1 MGIPYQDGNTRSPPL
16 NPEPH
21 RKAGTFECPETNHGT
36 SRLSAWARKSGL
48 WSQGAIGFEIQ
59 ERAYSPPNGKPHV
72 RSIQV
77 PLFWTG
83 RNPAEIKGVRM
94 HTRDL
99 DEGLPETRYSGHV
112 RPQIRT
118 WCHGLAAH
126 NLSGALVVRARMRA
140 GHIALRQGSD
150 ILSEFNAVNCGVPF
164 RALGVAT

>member
-99 DEGLPETRYSGHV
+99 DEGLPETIFRTCPTTDPDLVPWLGCSQSLGRFGCEGTYESG
-112 RPQIRT
+112 
-118 WCHGLAAH
+118 
-126 NLSGALVVRARMRA
+126 SYRMRPVVIVLLDA
-140 GHIALRQGSD
+140 SR
-150 ILSEFNAVNCGVPF
+150 E
-164 RALGVAT
+164 